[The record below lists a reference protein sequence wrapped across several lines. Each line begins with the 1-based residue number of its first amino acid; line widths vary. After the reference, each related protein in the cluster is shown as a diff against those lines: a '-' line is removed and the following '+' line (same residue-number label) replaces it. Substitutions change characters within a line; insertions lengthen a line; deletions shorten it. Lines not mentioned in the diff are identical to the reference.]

1 MKANASIMS
10 YAFLSRFVALP
21 DVDGIGAV
29 EIPALSI
36 SILHSILE
44 TERMHTL
51 QTKQILL
58 KNRHMYY
65 NLFTIYLQ
73 VDYTQ

>member
-1 MKANASIMS
+1 MKANTSIMS
-10 YAFLSRFVALP
+10 FLSRLVALP
-21 DVDGIGAV
+21 DVDGVGAV
-29 EIPALSI
+29 KIPALSI

-44 TERMHTL
+44 TERMYIL
-51 QTKQILL
+51 QTKQIFL

-73 VDYTQ
+73 VDYAL